1 MKRIILLATVLG
13 LGLYSVDSSAQLFRL
28 RVSNAGS
35 LNPTQQATLEASLRS
50 IEEEINKEFPSPED
64 PKRLMEGMAN
74 SSVMAGKG
82 IGSDYA
88 SRMKVFMIGA
98 GVGLGADLEKDKTT
112 DSNLSGVGVQGGIII
127 GTNLGWMD
135 TQKILG
141 LQTDRLNLY
150 ANYLGY
156 NLDRKMGDAG
166 NDQIEAK
173 LKSFGLHASY
183 DLVRSKGSSL
193 LRWGG
198 IKVHTGYEYNSTE
211 LTFKTTL
218 KENVSATLGGGVSAS
233 GTLTGNP
240 AASIDV
246 STQSIPLEI
255 STNIQLLYLLS
266 LYTGI
271 GADFNFGDAK
281 SKGALNAGDSPVLI
295 NGANTGTTVTADAN
309 IQGKGKVN
317 PVLTRAFAGVQFNLP
332 YINIFVQADK
342 ALGNDLVG
350 ATAGVRIVY

>member
-1 MKRIILLATVLG
+1 MKKILLLATILG

-28 RVSNAGS
+28 RISNAGGIS
-35 LNPTQQATLEASLRS
+35 APVQAALEAALRDA
-50 IEEEINKEFPSPED
+50 ETEINKEFPSPEN
-64 PKRLMEGMAN
+64 PRRLMEGMAN

-98 GVGLGADLEKDKTT
+98 GVGVGADLEKDKTT
-112 DSNLSGVGVQGGIII
+112 ESDLSGVGIQGGIII

-135 TQKILG
+135 SDKILG
-141 LQTDRLNLY
+141 LYTNRLNLY

-156 NLDRKMGDAG
+156 NLDRKMGEG
-166 NDQIEAK
+166 NKDQIEAN
-173 LKSFGLHASY
+173 LRSFGFHASY
-183 DLVRSKGSSL
+183 DLVPPKGNSL

-198 IKVHTGYEYNSTE
+198 IKIHTGYEYNSTE

-218 KENVSATLGGGVSAS
+218 SEAVSASSGGVTAS

-255 STNIQLLYLLS
+255 STNIQLLYLMS
-266 LYTGI
+266 IYTGL
-271 GADFNFGDAK
+271 GADFNFGGAK
-281 SKGALNAGDSPVLI
+281 SKGALNAGDSPILI

-309 IQGKGKVN
+309 IEGKGKVN
-317 PVLTRAFAGVQFNLP
+317 PILARAFAGVQINLP

-342 ALGNDLVG
+342 ALGNDLIG

>member
-1 MKRIILLATVLG
+1 MKKIILFTTVLC
-13 LGLYSVDSSAQLFRL
+13 LGLYSVNSSAQLFRL

-35 LNPTQQATLEASLRS
+35 LNASQQADLESALRS
-50 IEEEINKEFPSPED
+50 VEEEINKEFPSSED
-64 PKRLMEGMAN
+64 PRRLMEGMAN

-88 SRMKVFMIGA
+88 SRMKVFMIGG
-98 GVGLGADLEKDKTT
+98 GVGVGADLEKDKTT
-112 DSNLSGVGVQGGIII
+112 KSDLSGVGVQGGIII

-135 TQKILG
+135 TEKILG
-141 LQTDRLNLY
+141 LSTNRLNLY

-156 NLDRKMGDAG
+156 NLDRKVGDE
-166 NDQIEAK
+166 NKDQIEAK
-173 LKSFGLHASY
+173 LQSFGFHASY
-183 DLVRSKGSSL
+183 DLVLPRGNSF

-218 KENVSATLGGGVSAS
+218 KENVSTTLGGGVSAS

-240 AASIDV
+240 AATIDV

-255 STNIQLLYLLS
+255 STNIQLLYLVS
-266 LYTGI
+266 IYTGL
-271 GADFNFGDAK
+271 GADFNFGNAK
-281 SKGALNAGDSPVLI
+281 SKGALNAGDSPILI

-309 IQGKGKVN
+309 IEGKGKVN
-317 PVLTRAFAGVQFNLP
+317 PVLARAFAGVQINLP

-342 ALGNDLVG
+342 AFGNDLVG
-350 ATAGVRIVY
+350 ASAGVRIVY